1 MQQRPLG
8 VTIIAIFLILGGII
22 GILAGLAGFG
32 LFGTAEGAAPA
43 FWSVYSGSLLL
54 VSIIELIVGIGLWML
69 KGWAWTIAA
78 VVVILRV
85 ILDVISLFFG
95 FSFSPIIALVI
106 HAIVLWYL
114 FRPEVKQAFGK

>member
-22 GILAGLAGFG
+22 GILGGLVGLG
-32 LFGTAEGAAPA
+32 LFGSPAGAAPA

-69 KGWAWTIAA
+69 KGWAWTIAV
-78 VVVILRV
+78 VVVILRI

-95 FSFSPIIALVI
+95 FSISPVIALVI

-114 FRPEVKQAFGK
+114 FRPEVKKAFGK